1 MRSSSRRAPEANRGE
16 RARLRRILG
25 ALRGLRHGFVLS
37 GIGVVVGIGVAAA
50 LMRLM
55 TSMLFE
61 VSPLDVT
68 TYAGV
73 SVVLLAAAML
83 ASYVPARRAASLNP
97 VDALRAE

>member
-1 MRSSSRRAPEANRGE
+1 MF
-16 RARLRRILG
+16 LQH
-25 ALRGLRHGFVLS
+25 GLVLA

-55 TSMLFE
+55 TSMLYQ
-61 VSPLDVT
+61 VSPLDLT

-73 SVVLLAAAML
+73 SLVLLAAAMT
-83 ASYVPARRAASLNP
+83 ASYLPARRAASLNP

>member
-1 MRSSSRRAPEANRGE
+1 MALGVEQRD
-16 RARLRRILG
+16 LRRMF
-25 ALRGLRHGFVLS
+25 LRHGFVLS